1 LEGVDQW
8 EQNMLAVG
16 PSTIP
21 WSGGNSKGLFTTV
34 DVAKDTILCIKKGLL
49 LNDAFWSISEYKTS
63 DIRLI
68 TMADMNKLT
77 NQPYSCI
84 LDKDDSISYSD
95 FVKDPLDPKLVN
107 AEFVELVDGG
117 LIVLK
122 CTKPRKAYSEFFVS
136 IGKKYWIA
144 EFKSYDW
151 SLASSMNY
159 EILKKAMSMYQITKG
174 EIIRSV
180 ADYKISPIIKN
191 YISSHMNWENSEIY
205 SYMNVLVWKKN
216 SCYINSV
223 LQCLARIPALT
234 QLLLNTDL
242 FQNMDESTFLY
253 NYITLLKLM
262 TERKQ
267 KEATMKKYNNLI
279 LDRRG
284 ELSST
289 FTPNGDGDVS
299 ELFLQLLD
307 KFCEENPIFSL
318 VKFHLFGFYRKTG
331 RYCSNDHHSSILE
344 LLCLLPIPLEDIK
357 ANSNDISLYSGI
369 IQAMKPKDINRKC
382 PYCISESREYRSY
395 ETFKLLHLPNIFV
408 IQLQRSTVENFHK
421 DPTPIHYEKY
431 MTLPEGDSEVHYEL
445 IGLITHDGKAFS
457 AHYKSYVLNPKNEW
471 WLLDDLPRGL
481 GESTKDPLHVTA
493 EEVYSQKSFANLF
506 FYRKISD
513 RLLNNK
519 IIDMVLECYGE
530 NKDDVSNEPN
540 SEFNKVAVALSFPI
554 DKNTPGVV
562 SEECFEIIRHYKS
575 SNIKDL
581 VEFQAFLIT
590 HNLNLHFW
598 RKVIDKKK
606 KNVKPVEDNGTS
618 GYQVDFLLHERDR
631 KKNKNYWEN
640 DQYLK
645 KNYTINEK
653 EFLCYFD
660 NVLNNAN
667 YFDDIKKPSTLNK
680 TYVGDNEIFQDY
692 DQWIYSRIK
701 KYKSNEITKASY
713 DKELTYYRIHN
724 FSEWIQTQKS
734 AMFIT
739 TFPCIKKINDIHIKC
754 SFNIF
759 DFQYTKGTCSY
770 SIFMNTEKQLLHIRN
785 FHILCYSSNCN
796 GEKLEYSFID
806 LVFTA
811 GNLNHISYEKDLQQ
825 YFLLPTFPFH
835 NSFKEAVNN
844 LIKHMNYILEYEELP
859 SKFLDEPLQR
869 WGATSKGSSPIRSSY
884 KEIDDQTEFKNNS
897 VIICISDIEK
907 IENNIRGIID
917 RILNDN
923 MINDK
928 SVIETLSAEMVPIQ
942 NDNLKLEE
950 LEMEWE
956 IFEMLLFD
964 LKTILKN
971 KEYNNNDD
979 DIKSVNLIYNGIK
992 QLFDE
997 YSGIFQNDS
1006 TLEPISRTIIDLTQS
1021 DDDNDDLTSAASPI
1035 KISPGQKRKGKRKW
1049 IHVVNHK

>member
-107 AEFVELVDGG
+107 AEFVEIVDGG

-205 SYMNVLVWKKN
+205 SYMNVLVWKRN

-331 RYCSNDHHSSILE
+331 RYCSNDHHSPILE

-357 ANSNDISLYSGI
+357 ANSKDISLYS
-369 IQAMKPKDINRKC
+369 K
-382 PYCISESREYRSY
+382 
-395 ETFKLLHLPNIFV
+395 
-408 IQLQRSTVENFHK
+408 
-421 DPTPIHYEKY
+421 
-431 MTLPEGDSEVHYEL
+431 
-445 IGLITHDGKAFS
+445 
-457 AHYKSYVLNPKNEW
+457 
-471 WLLDDLPRGL
+471 
-481 GESTKDPLHVTA
+481 
-493 EEVYSQKSFANLF
+493 
-506 FYRKISD
+506 
-513 RLLNNK
+513 
-519 IIDMVLECYGE
+519 
-530 NKDDVSNEPN
+530 
-540 SEFNKVAVALSFPI
+540 
-554 DKNTPGVV
+554 
-562 SEECFEIIRHYKS
+562 
-575 SNIKDL
+575 
-581 VEFQAFLIT
+581 
-590 HNLNLHFW
+590 
-598 RKVIDKKK
+598 
-606 KNVKPVEDNGTS
+606 
-618 GYQVDFLLHERDR
+618 
-631 KKNKNYWEN
+631 
-640 DQYLK
+640 
-645 KNYTINEK
+645 
-653 EFLCYFD
+653 
-660 NVLNNAN
+660 
-667 YFDDIKKPSTLNK
+667 
-680 TYVGDNEIFQDY
+680 
-692 DQWIYSRIK
+692 
-701 KYKSNEITKASY
+701 
-713 DKELTYYRIHN
+713 
-724 FSEWIQTQKS
+724 
-734 AMFIT
+734 
-739 TFPCIKKINDIHIKC
+739 
-754 SFNIF
+754 
-759 DFQYTKGTCSY
+759 
-770 SIFMNTEKQLLHIRN
+770 
-785 FHILCYSSNCN
+785 
-796 GEKLEYSFID
+796 
-806 LVFTA
+806 
-811 GNLNHISYEKDLQQ
+811 
-825 YFLLPTFPFH
+825 
-835 NSFKEAVNN
+835 
-844 LIKHMNYILEYEELP
+844 
-859 SKFLDEPLQR
+859 
-869 WGATSKGSSPIRSSY
+869 
-884 KEIDDQTEFKNNS
+884 
-897 VIICISDIEK
+897 
-907 IENNIRGIID
+907 
-917 RILNDN
+917 
-923 MINDK
+923 
-928 SVIETLSAEMVPIQ
+928 
-942 NDNLKLEE
+942 
-950 LEMEWE
+950 
-956 IFEMLLFD
+956 
-964 LKTILKN
+964 
-971 KEYNNNDD
+971 
-979 DIKSVNLIYNGIK
+979 
-992 QLFDE
+992 
-997 YSGIFQNDS
+997 
-1006 TLEPISRTIIDLTQS
+1006 
-1021 DDDNDDLTSAASPI
+1021 
-1035 KISPGQKRKGKRKW
+1035 
-1049 IHVVNHK
+1049 